1 MCLLDLSL
9 LTEVGYFVLT
19 DSGTQIQEHFSVSPE
34 VVYWQYSN
42 NNSIYQKF
50 CVRYFFEE
58 ESKISCFNEP
68 EDLLFNFKACTVWMP
83 G

>member
-34 VVYWQYSN
+34 VVY
-42 NNSIYQKF
+42 
-50 CVRYFFEE
+50 
-58 ESKISCFNEP
+58 
-68 EDLLFNFKACTVWMP
+68 
-83 G
+83 